1 MSLVICK
8 ESQVEAWKEL
18 HGSSWK
24 LGLDFSELVLAPFLH
39 RHKCQDPDE
48 ESPSL
53 LRLFALS
60 KLVIVSKF
68 GRAILS
74 LIFRISLLPYHA
86 GRDVSTKE

>member
-1 MSLVICK
+1 MSLIICK

-24 LGLDFSELVLAPFLH
+24 LGLDVSELILPSFLH
-39 RHKCQDPDE
+39 RHRCQDPDE

-53 LRLFALS
+53 LRFFALS
-60 KLVIVSKF
+60 KLVIISKF

-74 LIFRISLLPYHA
+74 LSLSHL
-86 GRDVSTKE
+86 